1 MRLFTFVFSLIAIVL
16 LTASA
21 ADAIAIDPKA
31 ACGSEGDNN
40 KDYTEGHECK
50 YLVTDLEPHPHLVT
64 YAGNVVFRFAQNV
77 KDFNRL
83 RSLSDRLERPQRERE
98 KSFEKIRS
106 YDDLIRYYM
115 SVEEGDT
122 VSKLSATA
130 QELRQGLDS
139 NMKFFSLFIATTRT
153 SAYCAESELEG

>member
-64 YAGNVVFRFAQNV
+64 YAGTCQTDDDDGILKCLDASQLV
-77 KDFNRL
+77 
-83 RSLSDRLERPQRERE
+83 ERRM
-98 KSFEKIRS
+98 IR
-106 YDDLIRYYM
+106 RRRPA
-115 SVEEGDT
+115 G
-122 VSKLSATA
+122 
-130 QELRQGLDS
+130 
-139 NMKFFSLFIATTRT
+139 IAID
-153 SAYCAESELEG
+153 